1 MTLGLFQKI
10 VLADTMLSGSADR
23 VFTYPGPLVA
33 LDSWAGVLAFAGQIF
48 FDFAGYSLCAIG
60 AALTLGFH
68 LKDNFRFPYAAIGF
82 SAFWRRWHISLSTF
96 LRDYLY
102 IPLGG
107 NQVRPFRAA
116 LNLVIVMFLGG
127 LWPGA
132 AWTCAVWRLLPCS
145 YLVIERVCRL
155 LFEDKPLASNPVTRA
170 LAGDATDG

>member
-10 VLADTMLSGSADR
+10 VLADTMLSGAADR

-82 SAFWRRWHISLSTF
+82 SDFW
-96 LRDYLY
+96 LRS
-102 IPLGG
+102 PTS
-107 NQVRPFRAA
+107 RSRAE
-116 LNLVIVMFLGG
+116 
-127 LWPGA
+127 
-132 AWTCAVWRLLPCS
+132 CS
-145 YLVIERVCRL
+145 VACSASIHTAMRFFPRVNYCKL
-155 LFEDKPLASNPVTRA
+155 EASPPV
-170 LAGDATDG
+170 